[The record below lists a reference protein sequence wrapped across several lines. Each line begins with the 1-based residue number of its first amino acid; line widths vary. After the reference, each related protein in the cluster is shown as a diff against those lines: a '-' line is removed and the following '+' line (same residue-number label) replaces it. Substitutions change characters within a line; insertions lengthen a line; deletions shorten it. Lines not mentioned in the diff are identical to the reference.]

1 MDKNFEYR
9 KYIISAIIIVIFVI
23 YILRLLFLQI
33 ISSEYKNSAQSNSQ
47 RHEIVYPARGLI
59 YDRNGKLLVYNEA
72 AYDLKIIPRQV
83 EKFDTTELCNILG
96 LSKTDL
102 IKSIKKAKR
111 YSYYKAS
118 TIVKQISKETYGF
131 LQEKMYKYKGFYVQS
146 RTLRKY
152 PLNIAAHVLG
162 YIGEVDKKT
171 TQKHKYYQMGD
182 YIGISGIEKSY
193 EKELR
198 GEKGE
203 RIYLVDV
210 HNRIQGRYMDGK
222 YDKQA
227 VSGQNLVSTID
238 ADLQAYGER
247 LMKNKIGSV
256 VAIEPKTGEVLSLI
270 SSPTY
275 NPNMLVGRKRGKNY
289 LKLSRDSLKPLFNR
303 ALAAKYPP
311 GSIFKTIQALIALQL
326 NLITPF
332 TGFVCNKALVG
343 CHNHPSATNIMEAIK
358 MSCNPY
364 FYQVYK
370 RIIQQGISKNMFE
383 DAREGLKIWR
393 KYVMS
398 FGLGQK
404 LDIDLNGVKAG
415 VVPSVKF
422 YDKWY
427 GKKRWAFST
436 IYSNSIGQGEV
447 EVVPLQMAN
456 LAAIIAN
463 KGYYYTPHVVKSIG
477 NSGKPKEKYQYY
489 HKTFIDKK
497 WFDYIIEGMYDVVNS
512 PGGTAHRAHIDSIDV
527 CGKTGTAQ
535 NPHGED
541 HSVFIAF
548 APKDNPQIAIAVYVE
563 NSGFGGTW
571 AAPIASLMI
580 EKYLT
585 GKISNKYKEKRILDA
600 DFIHKKKRIKV
611 FIPKKVIKQ
620 DSVKQNVIET
630 QTTEKQQDAE

>member
-1 MDKNFEYR
+1 M
-9 KYIISAIIIVIFVI
+9 
-23 YILRLLFLQI
+23 FLQI
-33 ISSEYKNSAQSNSQ
+33 ISTEYKNSADNNSQ
-47 RHEIVYPARGLI
+47 RHETIYPARGLI

-72 AYDLKIIPRQV
+72 AYDLKIIPRQMQT
-83 EKFDTTELCNILG
+83 FDTLELCNILDIDK
-96 LSKTDL
+96 KTL
-102 IKSIKKAKR
+102 IKAIKKAKR
-111 YSYYKAS
+111 YSYYKPS
-118 TIVKQISKETYGF
+118 TIVKQISSETYGA
-131 LQEKMYKYKGFYVQS
+131 LQEKLFKYKGFFVQA
-146 RTLRKY
+146 RTIRKY
-152 PLNIAAHVLG
+152 PEKTAAHVLG
-162 YIGEVDKKT
+162 YIGEVNKKT
-171 TQKHKYYQMGD
+171 TEKDPYYQAGD

-198 GEKGE
+198 GIKGK

-210 HNRIQGRYMDGK
+210 HNRIQGKFMDGK
-222 YDKQA
+222 YDKPA
-227 VSGQNLVSTID
+227 ISGKNLISTLD
-238 ADLQAYGER
+238 AGLQAYGEL

-256 VAIEPKTGEVLSLI
+256 VAIEPKTGEILCFI

-275 NPNMLVGRKRGKNY
+275 DPNLLVGRKRGKNY
-289 LKLSRDSLKPLFNR
+289 KKLAQDSLNPLFNR

-311 GSIFKTIQALIALQL
+311 GSIFKTIQALIGMQL
-326 NLITPF
+326 GLITPF
-332 TGFVCNKALVG
+332 TGFICNKALVG
-343 CHNHPSATNIMEAIK
+343 CHNHPSANTVQEAIK

-398 FGLGQK
+398 FGLGEK
-404 LDIDLNGVKAG
+404 LNIDLSGMKAG
-415 VVPSVKF
+415 FVPSVKF

-456 LAAIIAN
+456 LAATIAN
-463 KGYYYTPHVVKSIG
+463 RGYYYTPHVIKSIG
-477 NSGKPKEKYQYY
+477 DSGKIRDEYTYY
-489 HKTFIDKK
+489 HKTLIDEK
-497 WFDYIIEGMYDVVNS
+497 WFEPVINGMYDVVNS
-512 PGGTAHRAHIDSIDV
+512 PGGTAHRAHIDSIVV

-548 APKDNPQIAIAVYVE
+548 APRDNPQIAIAVYVE

-571 AAPIASLMI
+571 AAPIASLLI

-585 GKISNKYKEKRILDA
+585 GKISNKYKEKRILEA
-600 DFIHKKKRIKV
+600 DFIHKKKRKPKIIKPAV
-611 FIPKKVIKQ
+611 TT
-620 DSVKQNVIET
+620 VKQVKDSTNNSLTKENNVN
-630 QTTEKQQDAE
+630 AEQ

>member
-1 MDKNFEYR
+1 M
-9 KYIISAIIIVIFVI
+9 
-23 YILRLLFLQI
+23 FLQI
-33 ISSEYKNSAQSNSQ
+33 ISSEYKNSAENNSQ
-47 RHEIVYPARGLI
+47 RHEVIYPARGLI

-72 AYDLKIIPRQV
+72 AYDLKIIPRQLTV
-83 EKFDTTELCNILG
+83 FDTTEICKILEI
-96 LSKTDL
+96 SKQDL
-102 IKSIKKAKR
+102 EKAIKKAKR
-111 YSYYKAS
+111 YSYYKPS
-118 TIVKQISKETYGF
+118 TIVKQISNKTYGA
-131 LQEKMYKYKGFYVQS
+131 LQEKLFKYKGFYVQA
-146 RTLRKY
+146 RTVRKY
-152 PLNIAAHVLG
+152 PEKTAAHVLG
-162 YIGEVDKKT
+162 YIGEVNKKT
-171 TQKHKYYQMGD
+171 TEKDPYYQAGD
-182 YIGISGIEKSY
+182 YIGISGIEQSY

-198 GEKGE
+198 GVKGK

-210 HNRIQGRYMDGK
+210 HNRIQGKYMDGK
-222 YDKQA
+222 YDKPA
-227 VSGQNLVSTID
+227 IPGKNLISTLD
-238 ADLQAYGER
+238 ADLQSYGEK

-256 VAIEPKTGEVLSLI
+256 VAIEPKTGEILCLI
-270 SSPTY
+270 SSPAY
-275 NPNMLVGRKRGKNY
+275 DPNMLVGRKRGYNY
-289 LKLSRDSLKPLFNR
+289 RKLSIDSLNPLFNR

-311 GSIFKTIQALIALQL
+311 GSIFKTIQALIAMQL
-326 NLITPF
+326 GLITPF

-343 CHNHPSATNIMEAIK
+343 CHNHPSANTVQEAIK

-370 RIIQQGISKNMFE
+370 RIIQQGISSNIFE

-393 KYVMS
+393 KYVLS
-398 FGLGQK
+398 FGLGDK
-404 LDIDLNGVKAG
+404 LNIDLSGTKAG

-463 KGYYYTPHVVKSIG
+463 KGYYYTPHVIKSIG
-477 NSGKPKEKYQYY
+477 DSGKIRNEYTYY
-489 HKTFIDKK
+489 HKTLIDKK
-497 WFDYIIEGMYDVVNS
+497 WFEPVIAGMYDVVNS
-512 PGGTAHRAHIDSIDV
+512 PGGTAHRAHIDSIVV

-548 APKDNPQIAIAVYVE
+548 APKDNPEIAIAVYVE

-571 AAPIASLMI
+571 AAPIASLLI

-600 DFIHKKKRIKV
+600 DFVHHKKRKIIKIQKLQV
-611 FIPKKVIKQ
+611 QTNSIKT
-620 DSVKQNVIET
+620 DTVNNARE
-630 QTTEKQQDAE
+630 